1 MPGPVQAAAV
11 SESPDVEAVFWDIG
25 GVILRMASVRA
36 AHREF
41 VEQLC
46 AEYPVAVDSDAALE
60 QWRSALGTYFGE
72 REGTAFRPARE
83 GYRLAVDEVL
93 TVSPEET
100 EWESLFH
107 RIRDKQVEPNSDAV
121 AAIEELAAAPLHQ
134 GVVSDVD
141 DDEGEQLLRAF
152 DVWDAMDSYTASEAV
167 GRTKPDPAMFETAL
181 GKAGVAP
188 AQAVMIGDRY
198 EHDMDGGTEAGMWT
212 VAYGAENGP
221 AVDIA
226 LDDLR
231 ELPDWLGIS
240 DGE

>member
-1 MPGPVQAAAV
+1 V

-25 GVILRMASVRA
+25 GVILRMESVRA

-41 VEQLC
+41 VERLC
-46 AEYPVAVDSDAALE
+46 AEYPATTAADAALE
-60 QWRSALGTYFGE
+60 QWRSVLGTYFSE
-72 REGTAFRPARE
+72 REGTAFRPARD
-83 GYRLAVDEVL
+83 GYRLAVDEIL
-93 TVSPEET
+93 AVSPEET

-107 RIRDKQVEPNSDAV
+107 SIRNEQVEPNPDAI
-121 AAIEELAAAPLHQ
+121 AAIKRLADRPLHQ

-152 DVWDAMDSYTASEAV
+152 GVWDAMDSYTASEAV

-181 GKAGVAP
+181 EKAGVAP

-198 EHDMDGGTEAGMWT
+198 EHDMDGGTEAGLWT
-212 VAYGAENGP
+212 VAYGAEDGP

>member
-1 MPGPVQAAAV
+1 M

-41 VEQLC
+41 VDRLC
-46 AEYPVAVDSDAALE
+46 AEYPATGDSDAALE
-60 QWRSALGTYFGE
+60 QWRDVLGTYFGE

-83 GYRLAVDEVL
+83 GYRRAIDEIL
-93 TVSPEET
+93 TVSPEKT
-100 EWESLFH
+100 EWEALFQE
-107 RIRDKQVEPNSDAV
+107 IRTEQVEPNPDAV
-121 AAIEELAAAPLHQ
+121 AAIEDLADAPLHQ
-134 GVVSDVD
+134 GVISDVD
-141 DDEGEQLLRAF
+141 DDEGKELLRTF
-152 DVWDAMDSYTASEAV
+152 GVWDAMDSYTASEAV

-181 GKAGVAP
+181 GKAGVEP
-188 AQAVMIGDRY
+188 AQAVMVGDRY
-198 EHDMDGGTEAGMWT
+198 EHDMDGGTRAGLWT
-212 VAYGAENGP
+212 VAYGAEDGP

-226 LDDLR
+226 FDDLR

>member
-1 MPGPVQAAAV
+1 M

-25 GVILRMASVRA
+25 GVILRMESVRA

-46 AEYPVAVDSDAALE
+46 AEYPGAVDSDAALE
-60 QWRSALGTYFGE
+60 QWRSVLGTYFRE
-72 REGTAFRPARE
+72 RDGTAFRPARE
-83 GYRLAVDEVL
+83 GYRLAVDEIL
-93 TVSPEET
+93 TVDPEET
-100 EWESLFH
+100 EWESLFR
-107 RIRDKQVEPNSDAV
+107 RIRDERAEPNPDAI
-121 AAIEELAAAPLHQ
+121 AAIEAVADAPLHQ
-134 GVVSDVD
+134 GVISDVD

-152 DVWDAMDSYTASEAV
+152 GVWDAMDSYTASEAV

-181 GKAGVAP
+181 EKAEVAP

-198 EHDMDGGTEAGMWT
+198 EHDMDGGTEAGLWT
-212 VAYGAENGP
+212 VAYGAEDGP

-240 DGE
+240 ERE

>member
-1 MPGPVQAAAV
+1 M

-25 GVILRMASVRA
+25 GVILRMESVRA

-46 AEYPVAVDSDAALE
+46 AEYPVAVDSDTALE

-72 REGTAFRPARE
+72 RDGTAFRPARE
-83 GYRLAVDEVL
+83 GYRLAVDEIL

-100 EWESLFH
+100 EWESLFR
-107 RIRDKQVEPNSDAV
+107 RIRDERAEPNPDAV
-121 AAIEELAAAPLHQ
+121 AAIGTLADAPLHQ

-141 DDEGEQLLRAF
+141 DDEGKQLLRAF
-152 DVWDAMDSYTASEAV
+152 GVWDAMDSYTASEAV

-181 GKAGVAP
+181 TKAGVEP

-198 EHDMDGGTEAGMWT
+198 EHDMDGGTEAGLWT
-212 VAYGAENGP
+212 AAYGAEDGP

>member
-1 MPGPVQAAAV
+1 MNER
-11 SESPDVEAVFWDIG
+11 SDIEAVFWDIG

-41 VEQLC
+41 VDRLC
-46 AEYPVAVDSDAALE
+46 SEYPAAADSDAALDR
-60 QWRSALGTYFGE
+60 WRDVLGTYFGE

-83 GYRLAVDEVL
+83 GYRRAIDEIL

-107 RIRDKQVEPNSDAV
+107 RIRDEQVEPNPDAI
-121 AAIEELAAAPLHQ
+121 AAIEALADAPLHQ

-141 DDEGEQLLRAF
+141 DDEGEQLLRTF
-152 DVWDAMDSYTASEAV
+152 GVWDAMDSYTASEAV

-181 GKAGVAP
+181 RKAAVEP
-188 AQAVMIGDRY
+188 ARAVMIGDRY
-198 EHDMDGGTEAGMWT
+198 EHDMHGGTRAGLWT
-212 VAYGAENGP
+212 VAYGAEDGP
-221 AVDIA
+221 AVDIT

-231 ELPDWLGIS
+231 ELPDWLGVS
-240 DGE
+240 E

>member
-1 MPGPVQAAAV
+1 M

-25 GVILRMASVRA
+25 GVILRMESVRA

-46 AEYPVAVDSDAALE
+46 AEYPGAVDSDAALE
-60 QWRSALGTYFGE
+60 QWRSVLGTYFRE
-72 REGTAFRPARE
+72 RDGTAFRPARE
-83 GYRLAVDEVL
+83 GYRLAVDEIL
-93 TVSPEET
+93 TVDPEET
-100 EWESLFH
+100 EWESLFR
-107 RIRDKQVEPNSDAV
+107 RIRDERAEPNPDAI
-121 AAIEELAAAPLHQ
+121 AAIEAVADAPLHQ
-134 GVVSDVD
+134 GVISDVD

-152 DVWDAMDSYTASEAV
+152 GVWDAMDSYTASETV

-181 GKAGVAP
+181 EKAEVTP

-198 EHDMDGGTEAGMWT
+198 EHDMDGGTEAGLWT
-212 VAYGAENGP
+212 VAYGAEDGP

-231 ELPDWLGIS
+231 ELPDWLGIP
-240 DGE
+240 ERE

>member
-1 MPGPVQAAAV
+1 M

-41 VEQLC
+41 VERLC
-46 AEYPVAVDSDAALE
+46 AEYPAATGSDAALE
-60 QWRSALGTYFGE
+60 RWRAVLGAYFDE
-72 REGTAFRPARE
+72 RDGTEFRPARE
-83 GYRLAVDEVL
+83 GYRLAVDEIL
-93 TVSPEET
+93 TVDPDET
-100 EWESLFH
+100 EWEALFQ
-107 RIRDKQVEPNSDAV
+107 RIRDEQVEPNPDAV

-134 GVVSDVD
+134 GVISDVD
-141 DDEGEQLLRAF
+141 DTEGEHLLRTF
-152 DVWDAMDSYTASEAV
+152 GVWGAMDSYTASEAV

-181 GKAGVAP
+181 EKAGVTP
-188 AQAVMIGDRY
+188 ARAVMIGDRY
-198 EHDMDGGTEAGMWT
+198 EHDMDGGTQAGLWT
-212 VAYGAENGP
+212 VAYGAKSGP

-231 ELPDWLGIS
+231 ELPDWLGVS